1 MKGIVLAGGG
11 TLQQPITIDARR
23 QPTPVHHRPVVHH
36 SLSLTR
42 LAERAP
48 APRRSR
54 PIPFF
59 PPFLGRKAPP
69 PANGSA
75 A

>member
-11 TLQQPITIDARR
+11 TRQQSITVDASR
-23 QPTPVHHRPVVHH
+23 Q
-36 SLSLTR
+36 L

-48 APRRSR
+48 ASPWPRPCGYIQSL
-54 PIPFF
+54 
-59 PPFLGRKAPP
+59 PPFLGRKARP